1 VNQPRKVLKNTLGM
15 GLSQT
20 IDKAAAVYLSV
31 FVARTL
37 GARGLGVYSAAMGYY
52 GLLYMAAEFGAT
64 VYLIREISKD
74 RTQAG
79 RYVVHLAVMSGGLAL
94 SFTLIARAILP
105 FLGYSQELRS
115 GLYIVIWAI
124 LPAVSIAIQE
134 GVLIAYQKAEF
145 LAYSSAIAA
154 VVNVATT
161 LYLLRHG
168 FGVVSILA
176 AFVLV
181 QFVVTGFY
189 FLTIIRSLVTLR
201 WEFSFTF
208 ARKMLREMKAFTGS
222 AVVQGLL
229 SRPELI
235 LLSFT
240 KNDAQMGF
248 FSAALRLVDIWQL
261 IPRVYMAN
269 VYPLLSKYHHAGD
282 LRAHSVRAK
291 SIKYMLAWSFP
302 ITAGM
307 FILAR
312 PMVKLLYGSG
322 FEASVPALRVLVW
335 CIPLATLWNIL
346 WRVISARGEHGDVF
360 GSQIITML
368 VRFGGGYVLIRL
380 FGSLGAAFSCTI
392 SALVL
397 VLLGIHK
404 LRSDGTRLNFLPLTG
419 RFALAAA
426 GMAGVTFVLQN
437 HLNFWVLVPVGFAS
451 YVVMVLLF
459 KAFSPDDF
467 STFRRLWRVQST

>member
-1 VNQPRKVLKNTLGM
+1 
-15 GLSQT
+15 
-20 IDKAAAVYLSV
+20 
-31 FVARTL
+31 
-37 GARGLGVYSAAMGYY
+37 
-52 GLLYMAAEFGAT
+52 
-64 VYLIREISKD
+64 
-74 RTQAG
+74 
-79 RYVVHLAVMSGGLAL
+79 
-94 SFTLIARAILP
+94 
-105 FLGYSQELRS
+105 
-115 GLYIVIWAI
+115 
-124 LPAVSIAIQE
+124 
-134 GVLIAYQKAEF
+134 
-145 LAYSSAIAA
+145 
-154 VVNVATT
+154 
-161 LYLLRHG
+161 
-168 FGVVSILA
+168 
-176 AFVLV
+176 
-181 QFVVTGFY
+181 
-189 FLTIIRSLVTLR
+189 
-201 WEFSFTF
+201 
-208 ARKMLREMKAFTGS
+208 
-222 AVVQGLL
+222 
-229 SRPELI
+229 

-368 VRFGGGYVLIRL
+368 VRFGGGYVLILL